1 MTKPNF
7 AAMSKSQLKAYLLEY
22 RNDTEA
28 FHALMDKITSEP
40 NQTFYTVEE
49 VGKLQELIEDRRHF
63 KSANS
68 EQLSVTDE
76 EVDN

>member
-7 AAMSKSQLKAYLLEY
+7 AAMSKSELKAYLLKN

-49 VGKLQELIEDRRHF
+49 AGKLQEIIEDRRRLQGN
-63 KSANS
+63 A
-68 EQLSVTDE
+68 
-76 EVDN
+76 

>member
-7 AAMSKSQLKAYLLEY
+7 AAMSKSELKAYLLKY

-49 VGKLQELIEDRRHF
+49 AGKLQKLIEDRQRL
-63 KSANS
+63 KENS
-68 EQLSVTDE
+68 
-76 EVDN
+76 

>member
-7 AAMSKSQLKAYLLEY
+7 AAMSKSELKAYLLKH

-49 VGKLQELIEDRRHF
+49 VEKLEELIEDRRRF
-63 KSANS
+63 QENS
-68 EQLSVTDE
+68 
-76 EVDN
+76 

>member
-7 AAMSKSQLKAYLLEY
+7 AAMSKSDLKAYLLKN

-49 VGKLQELIEDRRHF
+49 AGKLQQIIEDRRRIQE
-63 KSANS
+63 NS
-68 EQLSVTDE
+68 
-76 EVDN
+76 

>member
-7 AAMSKSQLKAYLLEY
+7 AAMSKSELKAYLIKH

-28 FHALMDKITSEP
+28 FHVLMDKIASEP

-49 VGKLQELIEDRRHF
+49 AGKLQEFIEN
-63 KSANS
+63 KQQLKGNS
-68 EQLSVTDE
+68 
-76 EVDN
+76 

>member
-7 AAMSKSQLKAYLLEY
+7 ATMSKSELKAYLLKH

-40 NQTFYTVEE
+40 NQRFYTLEE
-49 VGKLQELIEDRRHF
+49 AGKLQELIEDRRRF
-63 KSANS
+63 KGNS
-68 EQLSVTDE
+68 
-76 EVDN
+76 

>member
-1 MTKPNF
+1 
-7 AAMSKSQLKAYLLEY
+7 MSKSELKAYLIKH

-49 VGKLQELIEDRRHF
+49 AEKLQEIIEDRRRL
-63 KSANS
+63 KGNS
-68 EQLSVTDE
+68 
-76 EVDN
+76 